1 MVPPPIVV
9 DPNGFTT
16 AAQTYADIH
25 GNSLVPAIT
34 ELCTT
39 LNACGGSA
47 GSDNAG
53 LAWSRDY
60 DPVAYDTV
68 DALGDLALACGQMH
82 DLLQFSGA
90 NHANANSQ
98 SGPNADPNALV
109 FPPGSLT
116 VYNPPEPPNAFGGS
130 DPEPT
135 GWSWVKGA
143 VQGQVWPN
151 GHPDKLR
158 SAAGAWRL
166 MATKLRMAT
175 IALPGARSH
184 IEAQQ
189 SPETQ
194 QALEQHDLVKGQFD
208 SLAGTCDQLATSCD
222 SYADSLHTTKTAIV
236 KALVEMV
243 ALIAVDQAA
252 GFVGAWLTGGGAE
265 VAAQGGMALA
275 ISIYGARIA
284 TLIRALIGLAEVA
297 RVPVA
302 VSQAIARGS
311 EALIPLLRARPAL
324 AAADG
329 AVAPGPFTT
338 FANLRRP
345 YLRQETTDAIEA
357 KAEKWRRQGDSSDDW
372 YTVESEPDVK
382 VPIDKSY
389 ANKPGVTDLP
399 KTPDGKYYVDAA
411 NGARYPVNPNWEY
424 GHNSGFEHRR
434 LLEEA
439 QKQNMDQQQFN
450 DYVNSHPDYFHIED
464 QTGNRS
470 HRREQK

>member
-1 MVPPPIVV
+1 MAPPPIVV

-34 ELCTT
+34 ELCNT
-39 LNACGGSA
+39 LKACGGSA

-53 LAWSRDY
+53 LAWSKDY
-60 DPVAYDTV
+60 DLAACDTV
-68 DALGDLALACGQMH
+68 DSLGDLALACGQMH
-82 DLLQFSGA
+82 DLLNYSGT
-90 NHANANSQ
+90 NHANANNQ
-98 SGPNADPNALV
+98 SGPNANPNDLL

-116 VYNPPEPPNAFGGS
+116 VYEPPEPPPVFGGD

-143 VQGQVWPN
+143 VQGQLWPN

-158 SAAGAWRL
+158 NAAGAWRL
-166 MATKLRMAT
+166 MATKLRLAT
-175 IALPGARSH
+175 IALPGARQH

-189 SPETQ
+189 SPETT
-194 QALEQHDLVKGQFD
+194 QALEQHDLVKGQFEG
-208 SLAGTCDQLATSCD
+208 LAGVCDQLATSCD
-222 SYADSLHTTKTAIV
+222 SYADAVDNTKKQIV
-236 KALVEMV
+236 HALVELIALV
-243 ALIAVDQAA
+243 ALDQAA
-252 GFVGAWLTGGGAE
+252 GAIGAWLTGGGSE

-275 ISIYGARIA
+275 ISIYGPRIA
-284 TLIRALIGLAEVA
+284 TMIRALIGLAEIA

-311 EALIPLLRARPAL
+311 EALIPLLQARPAL

-329 AVAPGPFTT
+329 VVAPGPFTS

-345 YLRQETTDAIEA
+345 YLRQPTTDAIEA
-357 KAEKWRRQGDSSDDW
+357 NTKKWGRPGESQEW
-372 YTVESEPDVK
+372 YEVKSEPEVK
-382 VPIDKSY
+382 VPINKTYDDK
-389 ANKPGVTDLP
+389 PWVTQLP
-399 KTPDGKYYVDAA
+399 KSEDGKYYVDAA
-411 NGARYPVNPNWEY
+411 NQSRYPVNPSWEY

-434 LLEEA
+434 LLATA
-439 QKQNMDQQQFN
+439 QNQNMTQEQFN
-450 DYVNSHPDYFHIED
+450 DYVNAHPENFHIED
-464 QTGNRS
+464 APGNRS